1 MSYDGDSA
9 GLQHRHP
16 GLQESARWLLSVSFL
31 SKQSLGSSL
40 SPFQDLR
47 SESSDRTL
55 GFAASSRGALQDGRA
70 VAALNRAGE
79 GPWGLQARLWDL
91 PRHLL
96 LEDLLGVALALRLCW
111 AFGLRVVDVYLLPLD

>member
-1 MSYDGDSA
+1 MA
-9 GLQHRHP
+9 
-16 GLQESARWLLSVSFL
+16 AVCLLSVQTVPGFFAQPL
-31 SKQSLGSSL
+31 PGLEVREFGQNLGVCGL
-40 SPFQDLR
+40 LTR
-47 SESSDRTL
+47 S
-55 GFAASSRGALQDGRA
+55 LQDGRA